1 MFYDR
6 LYTIINNNN
15 ITTIIINKE
24 HNLKSCE
31 MLYGHIVFQS
41 IFVPPDKVNALQ
53 VIQSSTISQYKITI
67 KEMQTLDWSL
77 AFISKTIPAGRAFAG
92 ECTIVVD
99 LSLNH
104 IIMD

>member
-15 ITTIIINKE
+15 ITKIIINIE

-31 MLYGHIVFQS
+31 MLYGRIVFQS

-53 VIQSSTISQYKITI
+53 VIQSRTVSRNKITI

-77 AFISKTIPAGRAFAG
+77 AFTSKAIPAGRAF
-92 ECTIVVD
+92 CRRMFNC
-99 LSLNH
+99 S
-104 IIMD
+104 

>member
-15 ITTIIINKE
+15 ITTIKLNID

-41 IFVPPDKVNALQ
+41 ICVPPDKVNALQ
-53 VIQSSTISQYKITI
+53 VIQSSTVSKYKITI

-77 AFISKTIPAGRAFAG
+77 AFTSKAIPAGRAF
-92 ECTIVVD
+92 CRRMYNC
-99 LSLNH
+99 S
-104 IIMD
+104 